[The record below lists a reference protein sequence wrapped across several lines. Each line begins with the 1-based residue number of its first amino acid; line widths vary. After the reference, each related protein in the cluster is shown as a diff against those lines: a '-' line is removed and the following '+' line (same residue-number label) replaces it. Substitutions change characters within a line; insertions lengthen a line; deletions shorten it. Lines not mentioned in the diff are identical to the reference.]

1 MNVRRLI
8 GILILSALFTA
19 TAQSSPEFSS
29 DSPKQSV
36 VLDKA
41 DFNYENLLAPEHRS
55 TVSSFSFLDRN
66 RFSMQQ
72 SYSLSFMSGGAG
84 SMSSGLYLN
93 TLNYRLSN
101 PLTFSVD
108 LGFYTPISST
118 IPGMRQNTLMSQG
131 GAGSSFVLPRMG
143 LEYRPSENFSM
154 NLELY
159 NGPDAYK
166 AFGSPYSQP
175 FWNRLP

>member
-1 MNVRRLI
+1 MDVRL
-8 GILILSALFTA
+8 LTA
-19 TAQSSPEFSS
+19 TLIFSAVLGYGQSAVDFENASS
-29 DSPKQSV
+29 KQSV
-36 VLDKA
+36 VMEKE
-41 DFNYENLLAPEHRS
+41 DFNSENLLAPEHRAA
-55 TVSSFSFLDRN
+55 SSPGFSFLQKN

-72 SYSLSFMSGGAG
+72 SYSLSFASGGAG

-131 GAGSSFVLPRMG
+131 TGSSFVLPRMG
-143 LEYRPSENFSM
+143 LEYRPSDNFSM

-159 NGPDAYK
+159 NGPDAWK
-166 AFGSPYSQP
+166 AYGSPYSQP